1 MGTQVELSQSVPQSY
16 LLKIEPIPLS
26 NAVDGFKGAY
36 VTGPDVENAII
47 DRFPNVDIRGI
58 YVVEGLGF
66 AITVEVTPETPQE
79 TIAEMEAVFADI
91 DFGTDK
97 VEVRHSSNKSSKAKF
112 EYTEDVI
119 QLGISLDMS
128 KR

>member
-1 MGTQVELSQSVPQSY
+1 M
-16 LLKIEPIPLS
+16 
-26 NAVDGFKGAY
+26 
-36 VTGPDVENAII
+36 
-47 DRFPNVDIRGI
+47 
-58 YVVEGLGF
+58 
-66 AITVEVTPETPQE
+66 EVAPETPQE
-79 TIAEMEAVFADI
+79 TMAEMEAVFADI